1 MPRFYDDMIESLI
14 ANILELNILDYG
26 GNSNNLHTCL
36 CLCKR
41 IFSVICMHMES
52 QLRKKFIHTQVT
64 KKFPYHDTAS
74 GPRKYTHTLVTLDSE
89 HQSRV
94 LRKPE
99 GKVVCTIFGSTTIQ
113 QDIGTAMFTVF

>member
-1 MPRFYDDMIESLI
+1 MLVSVQKDIFRDL
-14 ANILELNILDYG
+14 YG
-26 GNSNNLHTCL
+26 KPATEKVHPYASN
-36 CLCKR
+36 
-41 IFSVICMHMES
+41 
-52 QLRKKFIHTQVT
+52 

-113 QDIGTAMFTVF
+113 QDIGTAVYCLLNRYLAATSPVHGYWLSPCSLLAPVTCWLSCC